1 MSEVS
6 QALYLDLLKKA
17 LTDYLHIDHAYANG
31 APSEHWTS
39 KSALKNLRNKWLI
52 GLLRRS
58 HLLVLKE
65 DRLTPAERRRRRE
78 GGLDWPLMADTMI
91 GLKRLDNLQSLCTA
105 VIRDDVPGDFIETGV
120 WRGGASILMR
130 AVLKVHGITDRLVWA
145 CDSFEGLPPPDPEKH
160 PADQGDIHHTFSTL
174 AVSQQ
179 AVEAN
184 FEKYGLLDD
193 QVRFVKGY
201 FEDTLDGIPAERFA
215 ILRLD
220 GDMYGSTIVALK
232 TLYPRLSSGGY
243 IIIDDFGLGPCRQ
256 AVEDYRAEHGITE
269 EIVTIDDFGVYWQ
282 KF

>member
-1 MSEVS
+1 
-6 QALYLDLLKKA
+6 
-17 LTDYLHIDHAYANG
+17 
-31 APSEHWTS
+31 
-39 KSALKNLRNKWLI
+39 
-52 GLLRRS
+52 
-58 HLLVLKE
+58 
-65 DRLTPAERRRRRE
+65 
-78 GGLDWPLMADTMI
+78 MADTMI

-105 VIRDDVPGDFIETGV
+105 VIREDVPGDFIETGV

>member
-17 LTDYLHIDHAYANG
+17 LTDYLHIDNAYANG

-39 KSALKNLRNKWLI
+39 KSALNNLRNKWLI

-105 VIRDDVPGDFIETGV
+105 VIRYDVPGDFIETGV
-120 WRGGASILMR
+120 WRCGASILMR

-160 PADQGDIHHTFSTL
+160 PADQGDIHHTF
-174 AVSQQ
+174 
-179 AVEAN
+179 
-184 FEKYGLLDD
+184 
-193 QVRFVKGY
+193 
-201 FEDTLDGIPAERFA
+201 
-215 ILRLD
+215 
-220 GDMYGSTIVALK
+220 
-232 TLYPRLSSGGY
+232 
-243 IIIDDFGLGPCRQ
+243 
-256 AVEDYRAEHGITE
+256 
-269 EIVTIDDFGVYWQ
+269 
-282 KF
+282 